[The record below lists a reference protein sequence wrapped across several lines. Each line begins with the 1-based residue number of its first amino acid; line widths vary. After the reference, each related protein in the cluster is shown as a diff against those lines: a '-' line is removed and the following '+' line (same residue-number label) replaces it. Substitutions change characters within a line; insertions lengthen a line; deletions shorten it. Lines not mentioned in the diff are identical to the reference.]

1 MFCINQIKRI
11 TFVALVL
18 AMSVC
23 GRASEHPRLTFVTP
37 SIVRV
42 QWTPQG
48 ATDPKGNGTG
58 VPLNRKFIVKVV
70 GAGEKTIDYSGERV
84 NVKM

>member
-1 MFCINQIKRI
+1 MLCFNQIKRI

-58 VPLNRKFIVKVV
+58 VCIYEPQEVKVTRKQR
-70 GAGEKTIDYSGERV
+70 EDYRL
-84 NVKM
+84 